1 MSDAEIFIFSVAAI
15 ATAII
20 MIPVVRYT
28 RRQVREAKELAEK
41 GWVCIGCDFLTGP
54 IMVPPPKRKA
64 PNA

>member
-1 MSDAEIFIFSVAAI
+1 MSDADIFILSFAAI
-15 ATAII
+15 LTAII

-28 RRQVREAKELAEK
+28 RRRQREARELAEK
-41 GWVCIGCDFLTGP
+41 GWICVGCDFLTGP